1 MNLKPVSAW
10 FKSRGWTVFDF
21 QREAWQAYLD
31 GRDGLIHSPTGTGK
45 TYAAWLGPVL
55 ERLAEPL
62 VKPAKGHKPDPIRV
76 VWITPLRA
84 LANDTAKSLQD
95 SADAL
100 GLPWTVETRTGDT
113 AASVKARQRKR
124 LPTALITTPESLTIL
139 LTYPETARQIKGV
152 RCIVCDEWHELLAT
166 KRGVQTELAIARLR
180 ALAPDLRVWGV
191 SATLG
196 NLLTAARALVGP
208 HRPEPAMIR
217 GRATKPIVI
226 ECLLPDAIER
236 YPWAGHIGTALVG
249 QVAAKINAAE
259 STLVFTNTRS
269 QSEIWFRALLR
280 ASPDLLG
287 RIALH
292 HGSLD
297 RQLRDTVERMLKGED
312 GGLRCV
318 VSTSSLDLGVDF
330 APVDQVIQIGSPKGV
345 ARIVQ
350 RAGRSGHQPGAVS
363 RIVGVPT
370 HAFELIEFAGV
381 RDAVERGELE
391 SRDPIEKPLDVLVQH
406 LVTAAMAEGFD
417 EDQLR
422 DEVRSTWCFRDLTDR
437 EWAWAMDFVRRG
449 GEALTVYPEFARLVD
464 IGGMMKVASRPI
476 ATRHRMNIGTIVSD
490 DAVSVAYPTG
500 KVLGSIEE
508 SFIARLNLGDRFV
521 FAGKV
526 LELKK
531 FREMTATVEKARSVV
546 GAVPRWNGGKMPLS
560 TQLANAVQDRLRRA
574 ASGEFEGPEMDRVRP
589 LLELQAQLSRIPT
602 PDTLLIEHAHIRGR
616 HLVFVFPFA
625 GRLAHE
631 GLGAVLSL
639 RLSRLKPRSV
649 TAVVNDYGIEL
660 SCDEPIETDPVVWQ
674 SLLVREGLLDDLLVA
689 VNAAEFARRQF
700 REIARVA
707 GLTSQGFP
715 GRQTRTRQMQ
725 ASSDMFYEVFKEF
738 DPANLLLFQA
748 QREVL
753 DQQLELDRLDRAL
766 QRAATLSIRVVETP
780 VLSPLA
786 FPLYAES
793 LRATTVTSE
802 SWEDRVRKLAAQM
815 DRQTPTPSSVAPVK
829 KPRSRVRASFPV
841 EPPGNPS

>member
-1 MNLKPVSAW
+1 MKATPVETW

-21 QREAWQAYLD
+21 QRDAWSAYLD

-45 TYAAWLGPVL
+45 TLAAWLGPVIEQL
-55 ERLAEPL
+55 QEESSARRPGSERNKDAE
-62 VKPAKGHKPDPIRV
+62 PIRV

-84 LANDTAKSLQD
+84 LASDTAKALQA

-100 GLPWTVETRTGDT
+100 GLNWSVQTRTGDT
-113 AASVKARQRKR
+113 SSSIKARQRKR

-139 LTYPETARQIKGV
+139 LTYPETARQLRGL
-152 RCIVCDEWHELLAT
+152 RCVVCDEWHELMAT
-166 KRGVQTELAIARLR
+166 KRGVQTELALASLR
-180 ALAPDLRVWGV
+180 ALAPALRVWGV

-196 NLLTAARALVGP
+196 NLNTAARCLVGP
-208 HRPEPAMIR
+208 DRPEPAMIR
-217 GRATKPIVI
+217 GRASKPIEI
-226 ECLLPDAIER
+226 ECLLPDSIER
-236 YPWAGHIGTALVG
+236 YPWAGHIGTTLVR
-249 QVAAKINAAE
+249 QVVERIGRAS

-269 QSEIWFRALLR
+269 QAEIWFRAIIR

-287 RIALH
+287 GVALH
-292 HGSLD
+292 HGSLERD
-297 RQLRDTVERMLKGED
+297 LRDKVERMLKGEE

-350 RAGRSGHQPGAVS
+350 RAGRSGHQPGATS

-370 HAFELIEFAGV
+370 HAFEMIEFAGV
-381 RDAVERGELE
+381 RDAVQRGELE
-391 SRDPIEKPLDVLVQH
+391 SREPIEKPLDVLIQH

-417 EDQLR
+417 EDALR
-422 DEVRSTWCFRDLTDR
+422 ATVRSTWAFRDLTDQ
-437 EWAWAMDFVRRG
+437 EWSWAMAFVRSG

-464 IGGMMKVASRPI
+464 IGGLMKVASRSI
-476 ATRHRMNIGTIVSD
+476 ATRHRMNIGTIVAD
-490 DAVSVAYPTG
+490 DAVKVAYANGRT
-500 KVLGSIEE
+500 LGSIEE
-508 SFIARLNLGDRFV
+508 SFVARLQIGDRFV
-521 FAGKV
+521 FAGRV
-526 LELKK
+526 LELKRL
-531 FREMTATVEKARSVV
+531 REMTATVERARSVR

-560 TQLANAVQDRLRRA
+560 TQLASAVQERLRRA
-574 ASGEFEGPEMDRVRP
+574 AAGEFEGPEMGCVRP
-589 LLELQAQLSRIPT
+589 LLELQQSLSRIPT
-602 PDTLLIEHAHIRGR
+602 PDELLLEHAKVRGR
-616 HLVFVFPFA
+616 YHVFVFPFA

-639 RLSRLKPRSV
+639 RLSRLAPRTV

-660 SCDEPIETDPVVWQ
+660 TCDEPIETDVRTWQ
-674 SLLVREGLLDDLLVA
+674 SLLARADLLDDLLIA
-689 VNAAEFARRQF
+689 VNSAEFARRQF

-707 GLTSQGFP
+707 GLTHQGFP
-715 GRQTRTRQMQ
+715 GRNVRTRHMQ
-725 ASSDMFYEVFKEF
+725 ASSDMFYEVFREF
-738 DPANLLLFQA
+738 DPGNLLLFQA

-753 DQQLELDRLDRAL
+753 DQQLELERLDRAL
-766 QRAATLSIRVVETP
+766 ERAATLDIRVVETP

-786 FPLYAES
+786 FPLFAES

-815 DRQTPTPSSVAPVK
+815 EA
-829 KPRSRVRASFPV
+829 RSRRSYKARA
-841 EPPGNPS
+841 